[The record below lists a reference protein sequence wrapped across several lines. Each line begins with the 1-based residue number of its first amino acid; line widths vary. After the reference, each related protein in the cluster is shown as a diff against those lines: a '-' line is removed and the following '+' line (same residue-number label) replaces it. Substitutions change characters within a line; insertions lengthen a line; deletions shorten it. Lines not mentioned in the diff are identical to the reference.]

1 MDDHVLRAALGMSFI
16 LGFINFHVL
25 REVYAIFFS
34 ISSGMNFNY
43 EEPGILRTKYL
54 CVGSDYQQQKKVLR
68 TSLESWGAIREQD
81 RGWSCASYVC
91 APFSGSHTIWWSC
104 TF

>member
-34 ISSGMNFNY
+34 ISSGMNFNNV
-43 EEPGILRTKYL
+43 EPGILRTKYL
-54 CVGSDYQQQKKVLR
+54 RVGSDYQKKKK
-68 TSLESWGAIREQD
+68 
-81 RGWSCASYVC
+81 Y
-91 APFSGSHTIWWSC
+91 
-104 TF
+104 